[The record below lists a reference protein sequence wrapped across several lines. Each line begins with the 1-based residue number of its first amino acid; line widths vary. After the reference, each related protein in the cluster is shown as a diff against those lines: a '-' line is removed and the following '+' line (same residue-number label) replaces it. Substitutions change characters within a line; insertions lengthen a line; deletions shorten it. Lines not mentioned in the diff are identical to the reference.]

1 MTGVINVYKEPGWTS
16 SDVVNKLKGV
26 LHERRIGHAGTLDP
40 GAEGVLPVCV
50 GNAARLFDYLTM
62 RKKVYLAVIRFGKTT
77 DTQDADG
84 TVLEERPVAFSKDA
98 FSDALKR
105 FTGTILQ
112 TPPLYSALHFGGE
125 RLYELA
131 RRGEAPSV
139 PAREVTV
146 ERLEA
151 VTPLSDNACVLR
163 VTCSKG
169 TYIRTLCHDIGQKLG
184 CGAYME
190 HLKREEAGGLRV
202 ENARRIGEIEEKMHA
217 GDTSFLIPT
226 DQAVAFLPRVDLS
239 ADVAKRLANGNP
251 VPLLAAREPKDG
263 TVRLYCGGVFY
274 GIGEKRDDMYAI
286 KCMLREDH
294 GHDFGTGHL

>member
-1 MTGVINVYKEPGWTS
+1 MTGVVNVYKEPGWTS
-16 SDVVNKLKGV
+16 SDAVNKLKGV
-26 LHERRIGHAGTLDP
+26 LRERRVGHAGTLDP

-50 GNAARLFDYLTM
+50 GNATRLFDYLTT
-62 RKKVYLAVIRFGKTT
+62 RKKVYLATIRFGKTT

-84 TVLEERPVAFSKDA
+84 TVLEEKPVTFSQNAFLG
-98 FSDALKR
+98 ALER

-112 TPPLYSALHFGGE
+112 TPPMYSALHVNGK

-131 RRGEAPSV
+131 RRGVAAEI
-139 PAREVTV
+139 PARTVTV

-169 TYIRTLCHDIGQKLG
+169 TYIRTLCHDIGQALG

-190 HLKREEAGGLRV
+190 HLLREEAGGLRA
-202 ENARRIGEIEEKMHA
+202 ENALRISEIEERIQK
-217 GDTSFLIPT
+217 GDASFLIPT

-239 ADVAKRLANGNP
+239 SDAAKRLANGNP
-251 VPLLAAREPKDG
+251 VPLRAARVPRDG
-263 TVRLYCGGVFY
+263 TVRLYCGGEFY
-274 GIGEKRDDMYAI
+274 GIGEKQEDVYAI

-294 GHDFGTGHL
+294 EHDSGTGHF